1 MARDPPDVVAHHV
14 AVINVQVG
22 VAAHPLREQPDAAEE
37 ALAHVRQA
45 ARTVLAELSI
55 VRGLLCSEEQDAEH
69 ASTTESSPGLRAPGR
84 NPARALPAAG
94 VEGLGGFRE
103 RCRSPL
109 SRVPVA
115 GPIRGWV
122 DPAAAGPLSGTGRDR
137 AARGR

>member
-45 ARTVLAELSI
+45 ARTVLAELST
-55 VRGLLCSEEQDAEH
+55 VRGVLRSEEQDAEH
-69 ASTTESSPGLRAPGR
+69 TSTTKPPPGPST
-84 NPARALPAAG
+84 P
-94 VEGLGGFRE
+94 
-103 RCRSPL
+103 
-109 SRVPVA
+109 RVPVA